1 MGEQDSLLDG
11 RSEPGASL
19 QICILQA
26 FRGGGHDQYMF
37 CMRGAATVPDK
48 GLFRNVVT
56 FDIRTLVAK
65 CQQIHFT
72 GVLMSSLAFLCVGA
86 PNLLT
91 PQRVGESK
99 LLSQNSLGDE

>member
-1 MGEQDSLLDG
+1 MRDELINYANTCMVILKKWQTVGSRTACSTEVQSQERLFRFVYCRLLEVGDM
-11 RSEPGASL
+11 
-19 QICILQA
+19 
-26 FRGGGHDQYMF
+26 DQYMF

-72 GVLMSSLAFLCVGA
+72 GS
-86 PNLLT
+86 
-91 PQRVGESK
+91 
-99 LLSQNSLGDE
+99 